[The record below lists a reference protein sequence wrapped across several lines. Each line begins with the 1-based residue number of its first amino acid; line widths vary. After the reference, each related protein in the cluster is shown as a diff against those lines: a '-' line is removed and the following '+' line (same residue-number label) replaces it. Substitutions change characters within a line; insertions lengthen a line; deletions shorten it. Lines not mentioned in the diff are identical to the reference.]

1 MNIRDK
7 NGIKT
12 RAKSEFNVRWDEYS
26 SNVKLVA
33 QVIRA
38 QIKHGTGDLHG
49 ELAKAFRQLGNDVIE
64 CIVDEL

>member
-26 SNVKLVA
+26 GNVKLVA
-33 QVIRA
+33 QVIHA

-49 ELAKAFRQLGNDVIE
+49 ELSKAFRKLGIDVIE

>member
-12 RAKSEFNVRWDEYS
+12 RAKGEFNVRWDEYS
-26 SNVKLVA
+26 SHVKLVA

-49 ELAKAFRQLGNDVIE
+49 ELSKAFRQLGNDVIE